1 VRPGNENININ
12 RVVTLGKPVANP
24 QKPGISTLKTG
35 LNNIKTEE
43 QQDFKDVFKAA
54 LENSQAW
61 DIKFSKHA
69 IRRMEDR
76 KIELSTRQLQNLRD
90 ALAKVKSK
98 GVKDSLILMENTAFI
113 VNVPTRTV
121 VTAVDNNSIRENVFT
136 NIDGAIII

>member
-1 VRPGNENININ
+1 
-12 RVVTLGKPVANP
+12 
-24 QKPGISTLKTG
+24 
-35 LNNIKTEE
+35 
-43 QQDFKDVFKAA
+43 
-54 LENSQAW
+54 
-61 DIKFSKHA
+61 
-69 IRRMEDR
+69 MEDR